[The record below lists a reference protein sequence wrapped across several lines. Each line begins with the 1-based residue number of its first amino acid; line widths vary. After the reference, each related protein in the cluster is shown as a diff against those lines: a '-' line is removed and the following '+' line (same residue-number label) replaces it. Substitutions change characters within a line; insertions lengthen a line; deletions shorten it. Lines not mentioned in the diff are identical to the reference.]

1 MAGNIRNYYKRK
13 NQSLREDNERQEMA
27 VALMRSEMAK
37 IEKQLG
43 QESIVKERAKFAFLA
58 DIYDNYYRAYSSDL
72 DSDDRLNRILRSKIG
87 DLRSCPNARD
97 SFEKLIDKEMGGK
110 MTRFRRDFPDLSDKE
125 YCMASYIFAGFHN
138 TLATVIMNVSS
149 VDNYRKMK
157 SRLKSKISNSE
168 IGNKED
174 YLRLF

>member
-1 MAGNIRNYYKRK
+1 
-13 NQSLREDNERQEMA
+13 
-27 VALMRSEMAK
+27 
-37 IEKQLG
+37 
-43 QESIVKERAKFAFLA
+43 
-58 DIYDNYYRAYSSDL
+58 
-72 DSDDRLNRILRSKIG
+72 
-87 DLRSCPNARD
+87 
-97 SFEKLIDKEMGGK
+97 MGGK

-125 YCMASYIFAGFHN
+125 YCMASYIFAGFDN

>member
-1 MAGNIRNYYKRK
+1 
-13 NQSLREDNERQEMA
+13 
-27 VALMRSEMAK
+27 
-37 IEKQLG
+37 
-43 QESIVKERAKFAFLA
+43 
-58 DIYDNYYRAYSSDL
+58 
-72 DSDDRLNRILRSKIG
+72 
-87 DLRSCPNARD
+87 
-97 SFEKLIDKEMGGK
+97 
-110 MTRFRRDFPDLSDKE
+110 
-125 YCMASYIFAGFHN
+125 MASYIFAGFDN